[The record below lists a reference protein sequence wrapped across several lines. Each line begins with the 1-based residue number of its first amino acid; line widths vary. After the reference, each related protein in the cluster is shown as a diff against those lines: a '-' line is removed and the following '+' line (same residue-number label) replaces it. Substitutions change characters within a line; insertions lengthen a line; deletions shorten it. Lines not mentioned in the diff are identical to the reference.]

1 MWNTFWNWATAQP
14 AAVLWWMALP
24 LLLLGVGVLLGLQ
37 LWHIHRTRQE
47 DLERT
52 ATRLQTVMDT
62 MVDALITVDQEGHIL
77 SVNRATEALLGWT
90 PAELESR
97 SLKMLLPETHHG
109 QYERYLRHFLQAEP
123 GYVLGRG
130 RELLAR
136 HRDGHTLP
144 VRVAVGRAQAAGEPF
159 FVGVVT
165 DVTQEHE
172 VLQRERDTKSELLS
186 FMKAL
191 TEHSIY
197 SETDLHGTIVRV
209 NTAFT
214 QISGYSSEELV
225 GRNHSIVNSGVHA
238 PHFWQQMWQTV
249 LGGRSWRAEICNRGK
264 GGQLY
269 WVDSV
274 MVPLLNDQGQIQRI
288 VSIRHDITARKAN
301 ETLLRNTQ
309 QALEASNLAARIG
322 TLEYDVLRGELHCS
336 RLTQELLGLP
346 APYVASRTLT
356 LDEAMAHV
364 LQAEALREAIRASID
379 DGTGWDL
386 EVQVHLPPAAPRWL
400 RTIGKA
406 EQRRGICVRLYG
418 TVQDIDRSKR
428 RELELAQARENAEA
442 ASRSKD
448 MFLTTMS
455 HELRTPMNA
464 ILGFGQMLEADPG
477 LNEDQRDSV
486 TEILTAGQHLLALIN
501 DVLELAKINAGKVDI
516 TLESVDL
523 ADVLRECHH
532 LIQPLAQRQHVTLE
546 FEATCFY
553 TVLADRVRLKQV
565 LLNLLSNAVKYNH
578 AGGRVQVASS
588 LTRDDECVHIAVKDN
603 GMGIAADEL
612 AHLFQPF
619 NRVGTSQSAIEGTG
633 VGLSISAQLIE
644 KMNGRIGVESTL
656 GAGSTFWVELPVAQ
670 QALPEWAGAGD
681 TPLLELAPPVRPY
694 HILSIDDNPI
704 NQKLMDRLLRP
715 LRHYQ
720 LQAALSPERGLQL
733 AEQDPPDLILLDINM
748 PGMNGYE
755 VLQRLR
761 SSSSS
766 TLHAVPVI
774 AVTSN
779 AMASDVER
787 GLQAGFTHYI
797 VKPIT
802 DIDAFVHTVR
812 QCLHSHPPFTSA
824 PSP

>member
-1 MWNTFWNWATAQP
+1 ML
-14 AAVLWWMALP
+14 VP
-24 LLLLGVGVLLGLQ
+24 LVLLGAGGFLGLQ
-37 LWHIHRTRQE
+37 LWHTHRTRQE

-62 MVDALITVDQEGHIL
+62 MVDALITVDGQGYIL

-90 PAELESR
+90 AAELQSR
-97 SLKMLLPETHHG
+97 HLRMLLPETYH
-109 QYERYLRHFLQAEP
+109 EPCDRYLRHLLHSNTEH
-123 GYVLGRG
+123 VLGRSS
-130 RELLAR
+130 EVLVR
-136 HRDGHTLP
+136 HRDGHALP
-144 VRVAVGRAQAAGEPF
+144 VRVAIGHAQAAGDPF

-165 DVTQEHE
+165 DITQEHAA
-172 VLQRERDTKSELLS
+172 LQRERDTKSELLS

-209 NTAFT
+209 NAAFT
-214 QISGYSSEELV
+214 QISGYSSEELM
-225 GRNHSIVNSGVHA
+225 GRNHNIVNSGVHP
-238 PHFWQQMWQTV
+238 PHFWQQMWQNV
-249 LGGRSWRAEICNRGK
+249 LDGRSWRAEICNRSK
-264 GGQLY
+264 SGQLY

-288 VSIRHDITARKAN
+288 VSIRNDITARKAN

-322 TLEYDVLRGELHCS
+322 TLEYDVLRGELYCS

-346 APYVASRTLT
+346 APHPTSRTLA
-356 LDEAMAHV
+356 LADALVYV
-364 LQAEALREAIRASID
+364 LQSNVLQESIQASID
-379 DGTGWDL
+379 NSVGWDL
-386 EVQVHLPPAAPRWL
+386 EVQVRTPLSTPRWL

-464 ILGFGQMLEADPG
+464 ILGFGQMLEADPT

-516 TLESVDL
+516 TLESIDL

-532 LIQPLAQRQHVTLE
+532 LIQPLAQRQHVMLE

-578 AGGRVQVASS
+578 AGGKVQVASS
-588 LTRDDECVHIAVKDN
+588 LTQNDECVYLAVKDT
-603 GMGIAADEL
+603 GMGIAADEIQ
-612 AHLFQPF
+612 HLFQPF
-619 NRVGTSQSAIEGTG
+619 NRVGTAQSAIEGTG
-633 VGLSISAQLIE
+633 VGLSISSQLIE
-644 KMNGRIGVESTL
+644 KMGGRIGVESAL
-656 GAGSTFWVELPVAQ
+656 GSGSTFWVELPVAL
-670 QALPEWAGAGD
+670 QALPDEAETDEAP
-681 TPLLELAPPVRPY
+681 TPDLAPPTRPY
-694 HILSIDDNPI
+694 QILSIDDNPI
-704 NQKLMDRLLRP
+704 NQKLVDRLLRP
-715 LRHYQ
+715 LQHYQ
-720 LQAALSPERGLQL
+720 LQIALHPERGLEM
-733 AEQDPPDLILLDINM
+733 AEQCPPDLILLDINM
-748 PGMNGYE
+748 PDMSGYE

-761 SSSSS
+761 SSQ
-766 TLHAVPVI
+766 TLQAVTVI

-787 GLQAGFTHYI
+787 GLQAGFAHYI

-802 DIDAFVHTVR
+802 DLDAFVHTVR
-812 QCLHSHPPFTSA
+812 QCLHCHPDLPSS